1 MPKADQTPNYQA
13 AVSERGIF
21 QSRTVLVLS
30 FSLAS
35 AGCGLSGFDQ
45 WRYDNRQVRTIQASG
60 LSRFGDR
67 PVAGESIRDFF
78 KNKIG
83 LITKKGSPVP
93 LGRAVPIS
101 RDGYYLTAW
110 HVVDEDD
117 FRLSDTVVLKPLPKS
132 GSFTTKDYFR
142 LDEHPGRIVWR
153 DKSADLAIVKF
164 DFEPTAVF
172 RAHGP
177 PLEKRE
183 AVFSGASGR
192 NSGTLF
198 AMEGTNGVF
207 DPNAGVGNGPFQTAG
222 TVTSVRAV
230 DGGWIYGATLVSR
243 GGMSG
248 AAVVDGDGRLV
259 GIIAAIQPSLFGN
272 PGTLFSML
280 EPKILEEIVSEDRT
294 KRRGSGL

>member
-1 MPKADQTPNYQA
+1 MLKPDQKTYYQQ
-13 AVSERGIF
+13 AVSLRGIF
-21 QSRTVLVLS
+21 RGRTVLLLS
-30 FSLAS
+30 VSLAS

-45 WRYDNRQVRTIQASG
+45 WRYDNRQVRKIQASG
-60 LSRFGDR
+60 LSRFGDQ
-67 PVAGESIRDFF
+67 PVAGESIRNFF
-78 KNKIG
+78 RNKVG
-83 LITKKGSPVP
+83 LITKKGSPMP

-117 FRLSDTVVLKPLPKS
+117 FHLSDTVVLKPLPKR
-132 GSFTTKDYFR
+132 GSFKTMDYFR
-142 LDEHPGRIVWR
+142 VDEHPGRIVWS

-164 DFEPTAVF
+164 DFKPTSVF

-192 NSGTLF
+192 NSGRLF
-198 AMEGTNGVF
+198 AMEGKNGVF
-207 DPNAGVGNGPFQTAG
+207 DLKAGVGNGPFQTAG
-222 TVTSVRAV
+222 TITSVRAV

-248 AAVVDGDGRLV
+248 APVVDGDGRLV
-259 GIIAAIQPSLFGN
+259 GIIAAIQRRLFGT

-280 EPKILEEIVSEDRT
+280 EPKTLEEIVSEDRS
-294 KRRGSGL
+294 KCRGPGP